1 MSIGH
6 VVTRVS
12 APARHNVEK
21 IMSSLDGCSGQEIA
35 DALLLAMVEHIE
47 QVPKQH
53 HAELARGISDAL
65 LANFKTAN

>member
-1 MSIGH
+1 
-6 VVTRVS
+6 
-12 APARHNVEK
+12 
-21 IMSSLDGCSGQEIA
+21 MSSLDGCSGQEIA